1 MTTVPETRH
10 VPESAVAKVPLLLK
24 LLIAILSGALAAAAA
39 AQALAM
45 LHH

>member
-1 MTTVPETRH
+1 MRAKHSV
-10 VPESAVAKVPLLLK
+10 VAKIPLLPK
-24 LLIAILSGALAAAAA
+24 LLIAILSGALVAAGG